1 MPYCPSCGAEVRETD
16 NFCRRCGAKLKELE
30 YPPGTPEAAV
40 KSVIIERI
48 EGIKRR
54 DPEAISRLI
63 DRDRYTKF
71 DDWPPYELQGPEALD
86 REAEALRVLKEYTYE
101 TMNWKINI
109 LGDLALA
116 AFTIRYR
123 GAIRDRSF
131 DLRSRVTTVLA
142 RSGDEWRI
150 IHEHWSR
157 FPETQAPQRDTIG
170 HRRLGW

>member
-1 MPYCPSCGAEVRETD
+1 M
-16 NFCRRCGAKLKELE
+16 E

-40 KSVIIERI
+40 KSVIIGRI
-48 EGIKRR
+48 EGIRRR

-71 DDWPPYELQGPEALD
+71 DDWPPYKLQGPEALD

-109 LGDLALA
+109 LGDFALA
-116 AFTIRYR
+116 ALTIRYR

-131 DLRSRVTTVLA
+131 DLRSRVTAVLA

-150 IHEHWSR
+150 VHEHWSR
-157 FPETQAPQRDTIG
+157 FPEMQAPQGKTIG